1 MGFKKAPPHLNK
13 TSAVRP
19 HETEMSII
27 RIVINMDQEEH
38 YRNIGWTRELDF
50 CIKCP
55 NCETENY
62 FYNDPPDKCDTC
74 GFRFKSEDE

>member
-1 MGFKKAPPHLNK
+1 
-13 TSAVRP
+13 
-19 HETEMSII
+19 MSII

-62 FYNDPPDKCDTC
+62 FITILLINVIRVDSDLNRRMNEGRTT
-74 GFRFKSEDE
+74 